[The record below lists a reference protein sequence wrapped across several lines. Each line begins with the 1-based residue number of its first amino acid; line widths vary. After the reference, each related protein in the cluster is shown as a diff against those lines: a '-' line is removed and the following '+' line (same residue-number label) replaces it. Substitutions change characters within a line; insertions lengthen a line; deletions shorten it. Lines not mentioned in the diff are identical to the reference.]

1 MRKNVNLSDLEDVT
15 KQKSF
20 KNCELFSCMILPI
33 QIKINAYKVY
43 RDSNFILQ
51 DNN

>member
-20 KNCELFSCMILPI
+20 KNCELHDI
-33 QIKINAYKVY
+33 AY
-43 RDSNFILQ
+43 SNK
-51 DNN
+51 N